1 MILGGILIALACWAL
16 TFGLSAGNFWL
27 KIGFSVIFISLYS
40 LIWQRPKISF
50 RFNSILW
57 GSISSLLLYIIFFIG
72 NKFASYIF
80 TGSNSQVE
88 NIYSLGMGTNKILVF
103 LLLFFITGPGEEIFW
118 RGFIQDRL
126 MVKWGYLRGY
136 LITTIIYSGVHI
148 FSGNSILI
156 LASFVA
162 GAFWGLLYLWK
173 RDLLIQIVSHSLWG
187 AVIFIFAP
195 IQ

>member
-1 MILGGILIALACWAL
+1 MACWAL

-57 GSISSLLLYIIFFIG
+57 GSISSLLLYIIFLIG

-136 LITTIIYSGVHI
+136 LVTTIIYSGVHI

-173 RDLLIQIVSHSLWG
+173 RDLLIQMFSHSLWG